1 MQLLWPSPIKIL
13 ELKEKQK
20 QCWTHKFMERLK
32 GKNLLTTESKV
43 FLSNT
48 PEMKTQ
54 KPHEVAI
61 HNQNNICR
69 IILENYKVLW
79 EELYFKWDSELSNFK
94 KRSTESRF

>member
-1 MQLLWPSPIKIL
+1 
-13 ELKEKQK
+13 
-20 QCWTHKFMERLK
+20 MERLK

-69 IILENYKVLW
+69 IILENYKVL
-79 EELYFKWDSELSNFK
+79 
-94 KRSTESRF
+94 